1 MKAIKQQFN
10 LLSLTYDASATAGQ
24 KWGIVNANQKIYD
37 DALILTESDTTL
49 GGSASCSVVVSEKI
63 DIRGLNQE
71 ELTLMFNGGLVQ
83 EPLFFTQQ
91 INPGAG
97 FIAAPAGC
105 GLYVTDLMT
114 TTPILP
120 IGETYDEQLASFYSS
135 IIYAGFEY
143 SSLNFEHVIFAQARQ
158 FAMTTNSGT
167 WDSPELM
174 STKRFGSGSPVA
186 GEFIYCYRFV
196 FAQFDGVTQNDDLS
210 VFIPNARYLLSGE
223 TKEEKEYVRMMRL
236 ARENEPYQRLDRD

>member
-1 MKAIKQQFN
+1 MRAIKQQFN
-10 LLSLTYDASATAGQ
+10 QYTLTYDASRTAGQ
-24 KWGIVNANQKIYD
+24 RWGILNANQKLYD
-37 DALILTESDTTL
+37 DSQILSEEDTT
-49 GGSASCSVVVSEKI
+49 GEGSASCSFVVKEKI

-91 INPGAG
+91 FKPGPA
-97 FIAAPAGC
+97 FQAAPAGS

-114 TTPILP
+114 TTPIIA
-120 IGETYDEQLASFYSS
+120 IGETYDEQLASIYNSL
-135 IIYAGFEY
+135 IYAGFEY
-143 SSLNFEHVIFAQARQ
+143 SGLNFEHIIFAQSRQ
-158 FAMTTNSGT
+158 FAMTTNTGA

-196 FAQFDGVTQNDDLS
+196 LAQFNAITPTDDLK
-210 VFIPNARYLLSGE
+210 VYIPNARYLLSAE